1 MSSPGTDRKFVRKN
15 LRKKWNNQH
24 MEQAI
29 DSVNN
34 GEMGL
39 KAASKMFHVPRSTL
53 QRLAREAKA
62 SNLPTSNIV
71 STKLGR
77 KTVLGNDLE
86 KELIHYILEMEAQF
100 YGLTKK
106 DLCRM
111 AYTLAIRNDI
121 KHPFKNGIAGRSWLD
136 AFLKRYKEQ
145 LSMRRPTGTSFAR
158 ALGFNKE
165 NVTEFFNNLEVLY
178 EKHNF
183 GPHRVFNVD
192 ETGLS
197 VVPSRL
203 PKVIARK
210 GKRQVAS
217 ITSAERGSLVTVVA
231 AMSAG
236 GQFVPPMLVFPRKN
250 RNDQL
255 MRGAPPGSIYAVHP
269 SGWIQ
274 QNLFTTW
281 FNHFIQFVKPTEEFP
296 VLLILDGHYS
306 HTRNLDIIKLARENH
321 VCIISLPPHSTHK
334 LQPLDKTF
342 MGPLKAHYSE
352 EIRTWLRIN
361 NRAVTQFDLAE
372 LLGNAMLK
380 CQTTELAVNGFRV
393 TGICPLNKYVF
404 TDADFIAEKIEAE
417 KSCSSG
423 SETQLQEPRSQSTIT
438 AVRSGPTQKCSK
450 NLASQPCCSKDL
462 DSQPDYSKDLD
473 PQPGCSKD
481 LDPQPGFSK
490 DLDSKPRCGEKSEA
504 PAMMESRR
512 VESDDCSRTF
522 VTPFDI
528 SPVPLVRKRV
538 TTRGRKPSKS
548 QVVTSSPYKAE
559 LEISIDKLSKTKKGK
574 GKRRLVPE
582 ESSEIQKKA
591 KKTTRV
597 KDKESSS
604 EEDEEQE
611 FAPADDD
618 LDMDQIGQFAPENDD
633 AICMFCDQYFSQD
646 NRGELWVQCLMCLLW
661 AHEECSGA
669 EKDAYVCDF
678 CK

>member
-1 MSSPGTDRKFVRKN
+1 MSSPGRDRKFEKKN
-15 LRKKWNNQH
+15 LRKKWNTQH

-34 GEMGL
+34 GQMGL
-39 KAASKMFHVPRSTL
+39 KTASKTFNVPRSTL
-53 QRLAREAKA
+53 QRLARRAKA
-62 SNLPTSNIV
+62 NNLPSGSIIEN
-71 STKLGR
+71 TKLGR
-77 KTVLGNDLE
+77 NTVLGSDAEN
-86 KELIHYILEMEAQF
+86 ELVDYILKMEAQF

-111 AYTLAIRNDI
+111 AYTMVIRNNI

-136 AFLKRYKEQ
+136 AFLCRHKEQ
-145 LSMRRPTGTSFAR
+145 LSMRRPAGTSFAR

-165 NVTEFFNNLEVLY
+165 NVTDFFNHLEALY

-274 QNLFTTW
+274 QNLFTMW

-306 HTRNLDIIKLARENH
+306 HTRNLDVIKIARQNH
-321 VCIISLPPHSTHK
+321 VYIISLPPHSTHK

-342 MGPLKAHYSE
+342 MGPLKSYYSE

-372 LLGNAMLK
+372 LLGNALLK

-393 TGICPLNKYVF
+393 TGICPLNKHVF
-404 TDADFIAEKIEAE
+404 TEADFIAERIESG
-417 KSCSSG
+417 KSCSLG
-423 SETQLQEPRSQSTIT
+423 SETQLPEPQSHSTI
-438 AVRSGPTQKCSK
+438 ADVDGSE
-450 NLASQPCCSKDL
+450 DL
-462 DSQPDYSKDLD
+462 DSQLDCSKYLD
-473 PQPGCSKD
+473 PQPGCSKTIV
-481 LDPQPGFSK
+481 S
-490 DLDSKPRCGEKSEA
+490 
-504 PAMMESRR
+504 
-512 VESDDCSRTF
+512 
-522 VTPFDI
+522 PFAI
-528 SPVPLVRKRV
+528 SPVPLVKKRV
-538 TTRGRKPSKS
+538 TKRGRKPSKS
-548 QVVTSSPYKAE
+548 QVITSSPYKTE
-559 LEISIDKLSKTKKGK
+559 LEISIEKLNKTKNGK
-574 GKRRLVPE
+574 GKRKLVAV
-582 ESSEIQKKA
+582 ESSESQKKA
-591 KKTTRV
+591 TKRTRE
-597 KDKESSS
+597 KSSS
-604 EEDEEQE
+604 EEDGGQE

-618 LDMDQIGQFAPENDD
+618 LDMDQIGQFVPENND
-633 AICMFCDQYFSQD
+633 ATCLFCDEHFSQD
-646 NRGELWVQCLMCLLW
+646 IRGELWVQCLMCHLW
-661 AHEECSGA
+661 AHEQCSGA

-678 CK
+678 CQ